1 MGGYLVVHLLCIEQ
15 CPSLQQDPIRIVLPL
30 TTLVGEM
37 AMFVLFGVVVH
48 MLEDKLEEQNMVVAE
63 AAGVE
68 EEEVVSWKKQI
79 DCEYK
84 RESG

>member
-1 MGGYLVVHLLCIEQ
+1 MERYLVAHLLCSEQ
-15 CPSLQQDPIRIVLPL
+15 YLSLQQDPIRIVLLL
-30 TTLVGEM
+30 TTLVGET
-37 AMFVLFGVVVH
+37 AMFVLFVVVAH

-63 AAGVE
+63 VVGV

-84 RESG
+84 QESG

>member
-1 MGGYLVVHLLCIEQ
+1 MVVHLLCSEQ
-15 CPSLQQDPIRIVLPL
+15 CPSLRQDPIHIVLPL
-30 TTLVGEM
+30 TTLVGET
-37 AMFVLFGVVVH
+37 AMFVFGVVVH

-63 AAGVE
+63 AVGVE

-84 RESG
+84 QESG